1 MNTIADDRN
10 HIQETVDRDIDL
22 SNKIKKL
29 SEASLNELTNILSKL
44 MNSNSSD
51 GKIDPLML
59 SKLPNNKD
67 RQVIVDI
74 VDEIQDV
81 SDENVYNLI
90 NGAGKNFKKSYSA
103 YILALITVSYASLL
117 NNTNNLQIDYAK
129 QENNSEFDYL
139 IDNKEDK
146 KAAQLVKEP
155 QFKLIDDDREDLL
168 GNNFYATQQAIN
180 TTFAKVSSSV
190 KKSDKLTEFY
200 AILGISSVAKAIIN
214 TGDANHTHIKRP
226 IPKTINGDYSR
237 LNASYMRNYRTA
249 TAVWDSNLKRTL
261 AKYWHIDQAIIV
273 NENLPCDLCRTKIN
287 VLMSVESA
295 TAYVPLHPSCR
306 CEVRLMSNEEANGFD
321 DVDEDEK

>member
-1 MNTIADDRN
+1 MNTIEDDKK
-10 HIQETVDRDIDL
+10 HIQETVNRDIEL
-22 SNKIKKL
+22 ANKIKQL
-29 SEASLNELTNILSKL
+29 SDSSLNELSNILSKL
-44 MNSNSSD
+44 INKNSHD
-51 GKIDPLML
+51 GNIDMLML

-117 NNTNNLQIDYAK
+117 NNVNNLQIDYAK
-129 QENNSEFDYL
+129 KENNSEFDYL
-139 IDNKEDK
+139 IDNKDDK

-168 GNNFYATQQAIN
+168 GNNYYSTTQSINATFADVVSTIKKHDTVSNFYAVLG
-180 TTFAKVSSSV
+180 TTM
-190 KKSDKLTEFY
+190 
-200 AILGISSVAKAIIN
+200 VAKSIIN

-226 IPKTINGDYSR
+226 IPKTVDGEYTR

-249 TAVWDSNLKRTL
+249 TAVWDSELKRTL
-261 AKYWHIDQAIIV
+261 AKYWHINQAIIV
-273 NENLPCDLCRTKIN
+273 NENLPCDLCRSKIN
-287 VLMSVESA
+287 VLMSVDSA
-295 TAYVPLHPSCR
+295 TAYVPIHPSCR

-321 DVDEDEK
+321 DVDED